1 MPNTPTPEPRAYIEA
16 QVAAL
21 LDPNSARDT
30 VLVTPGSP
38 MPRNIPRGLTVAQT
52 SRGVV
57 ITKDPRKVDLI
68 NKGTDEQ
75 VGQALFGYAYD
86 QRNGYSD
93 VATAEDANGIPVA
106 ELAVKPGDEQKAMG
120 LAEMLAPSGGR
131 ATLSPRMGTVNKRL
145 QGLMGLM

>member
-1 MPNTPTPEPRAYIEA
+1 MP
-16 QVAAL
+16 
-21 LDPNSARDT
+21 SAI
-30 VLVTPGSP
+30 
-38 MPRNIPRGLTVAQT
+38 PRNLYVAQT

-57 ITKDPRKVDLI
+57 ITKDPRKIELI
-68 NKGTDEQ
+68 DGGTDEE
-75 VGQALFGYAYD
+75 VGLALFGYGYD

-131 ATLSPRMGTVNKRL
+131 AKMTPRMGTVNKRL

>member
-38 MPRNIPRGLTVAQT
+38 MPRSIPRGLTVAQT

-68 NKGTDEQ
+68 DNGTDEQ
-75 VGQALFGYAYD
+75 VGQALFGYDYD

-93 VATAEDANGIPVA
+93 VATAEDANGVPVA

-131 ATLSPRMGTVNKRL
+131 AKLAPRMGTVNKRL